1 MKTCVPMTRM
11 SRSANA
17 QATRQFI
24 RRIGRKNPGPT
35 VLYRNRAGNV
45 VADMLMTKAHDG
57 LRVAGLNH
65 RLHDR
70 EPGQVENLVAV
81 FIAAYQPQAA
91 GPALPVAVAK
101 R

>member
-1 MKTCVPMTRM
+1 
-11 SRSANA
+11 
-17 QATRQFI
+17 
-24 RRIGRKNPGPT
+24 
-35 VLYRNRAGNV
+35 
-45 VADMLMTKAHDG
+45 MLMTKAHDG

-70 EPGQVENLVAV
+70 EPGQVENLVAG

-91 GPALPVAVAK
+91 GPALPVAVAN